1 MASRPHYQPRPISEL
16 VATATRIEAGNYE
29 LELWADGTYFVRAPS
44 GEGTAVSGA
53 ALAVKLRELFEE
65 HF

>member
-1 MASRPHYQPRPISEL
+1 MAFRPHYQPRPISEL
-16 VATATRIEAGNYE
+16 VAAATKIGAGNFE
-29 LELWADGTYFVRAPS
+29 LQHWPDGTYFIEAPS
-44 GEGTAVSGA
+44 GEGTAVSVA